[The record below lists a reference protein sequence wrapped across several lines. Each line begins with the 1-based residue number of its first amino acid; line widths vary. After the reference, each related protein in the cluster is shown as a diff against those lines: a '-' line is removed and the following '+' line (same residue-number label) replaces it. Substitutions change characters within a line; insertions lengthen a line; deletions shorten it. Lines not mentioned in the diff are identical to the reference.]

1 MRDRICPLYPFREQ
15 RGTKSGKIDAM
26 LYYSC
31 VFNVVIINIIEIELF
46 LLLLPIAYCATY

>member
-1 MRDRICPLYPFREQ
+1 
-15 RGTKSGKIDAM
+15 M

-46 LLLLPIAYCATY
+46 LLLLPIVYCATY

>member
-1 MRDRICPLYPFREQ
+1 
-15 RGTKSGKIDAM
+15 M